1 MPVMLE
7 VTVALV
13 AVGLIGFGSTVLT
26 PRFITTIGLGTLCLG
41 IVMGVP
47 TGFWYHVVLYRL
59 VSAKVALPRGW
70 WLSPSRLHAHLT
82 EIEQRRVHSWYHIGG
97 VGFVLC
103 VVGGVA
109 AIAGVLMT
117 R

>member
-1 MPVMLE
+1 MLE
-7 VTVALV
+7 VTVALAAV
-13 AVGLIGFGSTVLT
+13 ALIGFGATILT
-26 PRFITTIGLGTLCLG
+26 PQFITAIGLGTLCLG

-59 VSAKVALPRGW
+59 VSAKVTLPRSW
-70 WLSPSRLHAHLT
+70 WLSPSQWHGHLSDS
-82 EIEQRRVHSWYHIGG
+82 ERRRVHTWYHIGG

-109 AIAGVLMT
+109 AIAGMLMG